1 MRFLPFENIIYES
14 DLTESELRDRIKQ
27 YIEPKKFFRIGLK
40 NKNTKPYEG
49 YLKGNHFEINR
60 IINYRNSFLP
70 QIEGVITRVNGVT
83 RINVIMRMYFFLYI
97 FVILM
102 YGGIGLGFMVILI
115 SSINNNK
122 FEPAIFIPLGM
133 LIFLYLLTMG
143 GFKSES
149 SISKKDLEK
158 ILNSR
163 IKE

>member
-1 MRFLPFENIIYES
+1 
-14 DLTESELRDRIKQ
+14 
-27 YIEPKKFFRIGLK
+27 
-40 NKNTKPYEG
+40 
-49 YLKGNHFEINR
+49 
-60 IINYRNSFLP
+60 
-70 QIEGVITRVNGVT
+70 VITRVNGVT